1 MDCKDIFLSYQ
12 SINLGQTNLNI
23 ERLDTGSKIHKMHS
37 NDLGENNHT
46 PANKPQKNLIIKKR
60 LITPL
65 ITSGFES
72 GITESSNIKHDDGVF

>member
-1 MDCKDIFLSYQ
+1 MEPNSTLETIFGKQANPLHLKSLRRY
-12 SINLGQTNLNI
+12 SCDS
-23 ERLDTGSKIHKMHS
+23 EMHS